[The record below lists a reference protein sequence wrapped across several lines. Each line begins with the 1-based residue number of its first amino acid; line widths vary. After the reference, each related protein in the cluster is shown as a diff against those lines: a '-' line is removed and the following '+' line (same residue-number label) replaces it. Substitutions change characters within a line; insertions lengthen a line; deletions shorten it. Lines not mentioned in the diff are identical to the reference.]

1 LIEWGRPEGR
11 DLVKQFFRCLVLFH
25 FFNSPAALGFNIKDV
40 GPEVKLNTKKQ
51 FANKRKRD
59 DEKEEEE
66 GKTEKWKKI

>member
-1 LIEWGRPEGR
+1 LNGA
-11 DLVKQFFRCLVLFH
+11 DLRAGILSSNFFAALFFSISSILPLLLVL
-25 FFNSPAALGFNIKDV
+25 IKDV
-40 GPEVKLNTKKQ
+40 GPEGKLNTKKQ